1 MKKYIILFFFQSP
14 SPLSLPLTV
23 GMEYLLHKRWKK
35 KERGTRLE
43 AEVVMESKKAVRSFT
58 CQVENGDLMEERAKI
73 FSPPHSVEQHVA
85 TRQMRIV
92 PALAVK
98 LN

>member
-1 MKKYIILFFFQSP
+1 
-14 SPLSLPLTV
+14 
-23 GMEYLLHKRWKK
+23 MEKK

-43 AEVVMESKKAVRSFT
+43 AEVVMESKKAAHSFT

-73 FSPPHSVEQHVA
+73 FSPPHSAEQHVA
-85 TRQMRIV
+85 TWQMRIV

>member
-1 MKKYIILFFFQSP
+1 
-14 SPLSLPLTV
+14 
-23 GMEYLLHKRWKK
+23 
-35 KERGTRLE
+35 
-43 AEVVMESKKAVRSFT
+43 MESKKAARSFT

-73 FSPPHSVEQHVA
+73 FFPPHSAEQHVA